1 MAGGLAGFLVFALGC
16 VGVICFGGFAMS
28 GVFWDCLGLVAFL
41 LWRCLRLLVGGGW
54 LIVG

>member
-1 MAGGLAGFLVFALGC
+1 MG
-16 VGVICFGGFAMS
+16 

-41 LWRCLRLLVGGGW
+41 LRWCLRLLVGGGW